1 MRIFKNIFRYEKC
14 RKACKYRLYRHIRT
28 FKEIIKKYSLISVK
42 SIATFLFEIPTGF
55 VSDHISRKLS
65 IILGTII
72 YIISMLIFALYP
84 NFTFLI
90 VAQLLFGIS
99 ETLIS
104 GSDQALF
111 FDNFKYINCEKS
123 YQYYLANLTFLSTI
137 ALCVSFSVGG
147 IIYTYDKNGV
157 FWLTALFMAIS
168 LFFLIP
174 MKEYPYK
181 KQKDNMTLSI
191 NMLLD
196 KVKDIGKESKRFK
209 FYLFYCSLINAM
221 ILSVYLYF
229 IPIVLENVNID
240 TIYFGIIFAICT
252 VLFGLGAKL
261 SKFIKEPSK
270 GLLITLSVIVGIFSL
285 HVFSKTVVSALI
297 VVAGFRAMWG
307 LFDIIFK
314 TNLNLEL
321 NNSDIRATVF
331 SVSNSLINIFS
342 TIMISFFG
350 GILTYFSFDILLYV
364 IVGIFSLLLLLQIR
378 FQ

>member
-1 MRIFKNIFRYEKC
+1 MSTYYLLQSFIFYIPVLTIFLNSE
-14 RKACKYRLYRHIRT
+14 LDDF
-28 FKEIIKKYSLISVK
+28 FKVSVLFSVK

-55 VSDHISRKLS
+55 ISDHISRKLS